1 MFKKVTAFVVV
12 LAMTAA
18 MWIIPTNASNF
29 TDSLF
34 FNADF
39 NSGSFDDAA
48 GSATGLEWYF
58 DEQTESATSAATPTR
73 VAFKDD
79 ADIGRKVLAFKG
91 ESALFYTD
99 FDYSKI
105 QSNFTMEA
113 YVKVPT
119 KQPGWGYIAGS
130 YWNANPNAGIC
141 FTYGTHSAAGVGAN
155 MKFNVIEGNGATSQ
169 TPFVG
174 NRVMGE
180 WMHLVYTHDGVNEC
194 YYENGVLVG
203 SQPVWQ
209 SAIPSVTNEATKAFR
224 IGGYNMVSQFCA
236 TMDCAY
242 VRVYSS
248 AAAATDVAALY
259 ENRNSDVATEEP
271 TATPTNTPTD
281 EPTEEPTPTPDQN
294 LPVLPDGPDYK
305 VVAEDIPAFK
315 AGDKVDITFKVT
327 DIADPEGILG
337 VDLDIVYDYTLL
349 RPVKNDNGRPVVTS
363 AKSEINSANKGA
375 NWDSTTR
382 LDGEDTETPT
392 FVLKL
397 FDDADP
403 YAEEPQTELRI
414 KEDGAL
420 WFTISFE
427 AVADAA
433 EGAMVAYTSAADG
446 TDHNVDGIKGTG
458 TYVYV
463 GNSTDEPTDEPTDT
477 PTGTPTDEPTEPSP
491 SATTPAPGGN
501 DNKPGNT
508 VTFDAGLVSLAAV
521 ALSSI
526 VAAKKKRF

>member
-1 MFKKVTAFVVV
+1 MMRKITALL
-12 LAMTAA
+12 LAVALVFA
-18 MWIIPTNASNF
+18 MWVVPSAAAEF
-29 TDSLF
+29 TDTMF
-34 FNADF
+34 FNADYT
-39 NSGSFDDAA
+39 SGSLVDAVGGTAYEIWKNGSSGAEVPFVEDAA
-48 GSATGLEWYF
+48 IASKVASFDGSTAVMYGINDVNLSNKLQADFTVEAYIKLDENTTPSGWGLLLGTYWMNTSTGAGIGYNHNDGLKLGTGAGELSYTVGSTGNTSTKIANLATGKWTHIVYVHTGSSVEFYI
-58 DEQTESATSAATPTR
+58 DGQHVSTQTATQLLNNSPCGFR
-73 VAFKDD
+73 V
-79 ADIGRKVLAFKG
+79 
-91 ESALFYTD
+91 
-99 FDYSKI
+99 
-105 QSNFTMEA
+105 
-113 YVKVPT
+113 
-119 KQPGWGYIAGS
+119 
-130 YWNANPNAGIC
+130 
-141 FTYGTHSAAGVGAN
+141 
-155 MKFNVIEGNGATSQ
+155 
-169 TPFVG
+169 
-174 NRVMGE
+174 
-180 WMHLVYTHDGVNEC
+180 
-194 YYENGVLVG
+194 
-203 SQPVWQ
+203 
-209 SAIPSVTNEATKAFR
+209 
-224 IGGYNMVSQFCA
+224 GGYNWMGQFA
-236 TMDCAY
+236 TKMECAY
-242 VRVYSS
+242 VRLYE
-248 AAAATDVAALY
+248 AIAEGTDVAALY
-259 ENRNSDVATEEP
+259 AGRNGNVDEPTDVATEEP
-271 TATPTNTPTD
+271 TPTPTNTPAD

-427 AVADAA
+427 AVADAT

-463 GNSTDEPTDEPTDT
+463 GSSTDEPTDT